1 MNHRRASAAFIHLIF
16 RVAGEVSRCGR
27 CCTLSILGVCYRTW
41 SWWKK
46 QRGFHERLFC
56 FALLCF
62 ENYKKQREDKST
74 SAVSPPSSIGMSACG
89 VGSRFSHCSFRRGR
103 DLFSPAA
110 VWALNLPIQV
120 WWMSGENIQAS
131 LFTERPG
138 RLLFDVTTECLELQ
152 VVKETAMT
160 DGCLYE
166 QRKRMRNTGVVFK
179 TGWMAK
185 LGHND

>member
-1 MNHRRASAAFIHLIF
+1 
-16 RVAGEVSRCGR
+16 
-27 CCTLSILGVCYRTW
+27 
-41 SWWKK
+41 
-46 QRGFHERLFC
+46 
-56 FALLCF
+56 
-62 ENYKKQREDKST
+62 
-74 SAVSPPSSIGMSACG
+74 
-89 VGSRFSHCSFRRGR
+89 
-103 DLFSPAA
+103 
-110 VWALNLPIQV
+110 
-120 WWMSGENIQAS
+120 MSGENIQAS